1 MPGPRVIQVKLRPS
15 SSSVICQRGRRPA
28 GFDGTWQI
36 TDDERKVRLRLP
48 KPRRSKD
55 ERISGSSGFKLLMHY
70 ARNTRLYMQR
80 CAVCMRGAQS
90 TNLQRGFLRP
100 ARPPA
105 REHSR
110 QHDCGSPS
118 GCDGGADGRQR
129 PGQERSLE
137 YDTGVT
143 LTKDPDG
150 RMTYGGSSGGAMALR
165 MAWYRTERY
174 HRILSY
180 SGTFVESAR
189 GP

>member
-1 MPGPRVIQVKLRPS
+1 M
-15 SSSVICQRGRRPA
+15 A
-28 GFDGTWQI
+28 I
-36 TDDERKVRLRLP
+36 TDDERKVRLRPP

-70 ARNTRLYMQR
+70 ARSTRKARNRGTYGGKGRNTRLYMQR